1 MRGRTPDRLIR
12 DYMRRLG
19 DASRGLPRGERRELR
34 AQIEE
39 HLRAALP
46 ADPSELEV
54 REVLERLGD
63 PEEIVAEQY
72 GHMPLRRGIGA
83 QAVAA
88 VVLLLVGGFLAG
100 VGWIVGVVL
109 LWTSAVWTTREKLVG
124 TLVIPGGL
132 FASLIIS
139 TTQIAGGG
147 DCFGGTLRS
156 NGRLVKTFS
165 SCTGGFSTSHE
176 VLAVALLAAVV
187 LAPIASAVFLVRRAQ
202 RGALA

>member
-1 MRGRTPDRLIR
+1 MRRRTPDRLIR
-12 DYMRRLG
+12 DYLRRLG

-46 ADPSELEV
+46 VEPSELEV
-54 REVLERLGD
+54 REALERLGD
-63 PEEIVAEQY
+63 PEEIVAEQP
-72 GHMPLRRGIGA
+72 GRTAGRRGIGA
-83 QAVAA
+83 HAVAA
-88 VVLLLVGGFLAG
+88 VVLLLIGGFLAG

-139 TTQIAGGG
+139 TTQISAGGAG
-147 DCFGGTLRS
+147 CFGGTLRE
-156 NGRLVKTFS
+156 NGHLVQTVG
-165 SCTGGFSTSHE
+165 SCGGFSTGHE
-176 VLAVALLAAVV
+176 VLAVALLAAAV
-187 LAPIASAVFLVRRAQ
+187 LAPIASAVFLVTRAQ
-202 RGALA
+202 RGAPA